1 MQGLVW
7 RLKALDPEASESLK
21 VIAYFDALVD
31 GHASA
36 QVLLSG
42 AAVLSGC
49 PAGYASDGSTV
60 RVDASGTKT
69 DAGAPAPGAPDGG
82 WPWHAFGD
90 GGRVWI
96 ERPGPAFANDEMI
109 LERVAI
115 ALGISLDRT
124 SPVAASRRAVETLL
138 DAAASL
144 DRRMDA
150 AAMLHLDRHT
160 SYRVVA
166 VPASTELAGPRT
178 VVYTAVG
185 PVRAAVLRFSATELA
200 EGRNSAPNTARNT
213 PDASPAG
220 IGLAMTPESLH
231 RSWATALLALRLT
244 SPRHPRQLADDLGSL
259 LVFAEAA
266 DASSYET
273 PDLTALKRLVKQ
285 QPKALGLLESVACA
299 NSLRAVADE
308 AGLHHSSVQAR
319 AADFSAE
326 LNFDVRT
333 ALGRVRLS
341 LALALYRLNT
351 ATFGGDGP

>member
-49 PAGYASDGSTV
+49 PAGYVTDGNTV

-69 DAGAPAPGAPDGG
+69 AVGPPAPGEPDGG
-82 WPWHAFGD
+82 WPGHAFGD

-96 ERPGPAFANDEMI
+96 ERSGPAFANDEMI

-115 ALGISLDRT
+115 ALGISFDRT

-138 DAAASL
+138 DGSAPL

-150 AAMLHLDRHT
+150 AAMLHLARQT

-166 VPASTELAGPRT
+166 VPVSADLAGPSA
-178 VVYTAVG
+178 VIYTAVG
-185 PVRAAVLRFSATELA
+185 PVRAAVLRFSTEERA
-200 EGRNSAPNTARNT
+200 DAPNAQPGSTA
-213 PDASPAG
+213 G
-220 IGLAMTPESLH
+220 VGLAMTPESLH

-273 PDLTALKRLVKQ
+273 PDLTALKRLLRS
-285 QPKALGLLESVACA
+285 QPKALALLESIAETT
-299 NSLRAVADE
+299 SLRAVAE
-308 AGLHHSSVQAR
+308 EIGLHHSSVQTR
-319 AADFSAE
+319 AAEYSAA
-326 LNFDVRT
+326 LGFDIRT
-333 ALGRVRLS
+333 AAGRVRLS
-341 LALALYRLNT
+341 LVLTLWAIRTL
-351 ATFGGDGP
+351 PPS

>member
-49 PAGYASDGSTV
+49 PAGYVSDGNTV

-69 DAGAPAPGAPDGG
+69 AVGAPASGAPDGG
-82 WPWHAFGD
+82 WPGHAFGD

-96 ERPGPAFANDEMI
+96 ERSGPAFANDEMI

-115 ALGISLDRT
+115 ALGISFDRT

-138 DAAASL
+138 DGSAPL

-150 AAMLHLDRHT
+150 AAMLHLDRQT
-160 SYRVVA
+160 TYRVVA
-166 VPASTELAGPRT
+166 VPVSTDLAGPSA
-178 VVYTAVG
+178 VIYTAVG
-185 PVRAAVLRFSATELA
+185 PVRAAVLRSSTTETLDVQNPEA
-200 EGRNSAPNTARNT
+200 GSTA
-213 PDASPAG
+213 G
-220 IGLAMTPESLH
+220 VGLAMTPESLH
-231 RSWATALLALRLT
+231 RSWATALLAFRL
-244 SPRHPRQLADDLGSL
+244 SSQRHPRQLADDLGSL

-266 DASSYET
+266 DTSSYET
-273 PDLTALKRLVKQ
+273 PDLTALKLLVTS
-285 QPKALGLLESVACA
+285 QPKALVLLDSIAETT
-299 NSLRAVADE
+299 SLRAVAE
-308 AGLHHSSVQAR
+308 EIGLHHSSVQTR
-319 AADFSAE
+319 AAEYSTA
-326 LNFDVRT
+326 LGFDIRT
-333 ALGRVRLS
+333 AAGRVRLS
-341 LALALYRLNT
+341 LVLTLWRLAPQ
-351 ATFGGDGP
+351 A

>member
-36 QVLLSG
+36 QVVLSG

-49 PAGYASDGSTV
+49 PAGYATDGNTV

-69 DAGAPAPGAPDGG
+69 DVGAPAPGAPDGG
-82 WPWHAFGD
+82 WPGHAFGD

-96 ERPGPAFANDEMI
+96 ERTGPAFANDEMI

-115 ALGISLDRT
+115 ALGISFDRT

-138 DAAASL
+138 DGAAPL

-150 AAMLHLDRHT
+150 VAMLHLDRQT

-166 VPASTELAGPRT
+166 VPVSTDMAGPSA
-178 VVYTAVG
+178 VIYTAVG
-185 PVRAAVLRFSATELA
+185 PVRAAVLRFSTPEAMDA
-200 EGRNSAPNTARNT
+200 QNPQPGSTA
-213 PDASPAG
+213 G
-220 IGLAMTPESLH
+220 VGLATTPESLH

-266 DASSYET
+266 NASSYET
-273 PDLTALKRLVKQ
+273 PDLTALKRLLTS
-285 QPKALGLLESVACA
+285 QPKALALLESIAETT
-299 NSLRAVADE
+299 SLRAVAE
-308 AGLHHSSVQAR
+308 EIGLHHSSVQTR
-319 AADFSAE
+319 AAEYSTA
-326 LNFDVRT
+326 LGFDIRT
-333 ALGRVRLS
+333 AAGRVRLS
-341 LALALYRLNT
+341 LVLILWRLST
-351 ATFGGDGP
+351 EA

>member
-49 PAGYASDGSTV
+49 AAGYTADGNSV

-69 DAGAPAPGAPDGG
+69 DSGEPGA
-82 WPWHAFGD
+82 WPGHDFGD

-96 ERPGPAFANDEMI
+96 ERTGQAFANDEMI

-124 SPVAASRRAVETLL
+124 SPVAASRRAVETVI
-138 DAAASL
+138 DGAAPL

-150 AAMLHLDRHT
+150 AAMLHLERDS

-166 VPASTELAGPRT
+166 VPASVALPGPSS
-178 VVYTAVG
+178 VIYTGVG
-185 PVRAAVLRFSATELA
+185 PVRAAIRRLSEVQPPDDRP
-200 EGRNSAPNTARNT
+200 GAR
-213 PDASPAG
+213 SG
-220 IGLAMTPESLH
+220 VGLAMVPGALD
-231 RSWATALLALRLT
+231 RSWASALLALRLAT
-244 SPRHPRQLADDLGSL
+244 AQNPCQLADDLGSL
-259 LVFAEAA
+259 LVFAELA
-266 DASSYET
+266 DSARFEP
-273 PDLTALKRLVKQ
+273 PDLTALKLLLQ
-285 QPKALGLLESVACA
+285 SQPKALALLESLAVAS
-299 NSLRAVADE
+299 SLRAVAE
-308 AGLHHSSVQAR
+308 EMGLHHSSVQNR
-319 AADFSAE
+319 AADYSTA
-326 LNFDVRT
+326 LGFDIRT
-333 ALGRVRLS
+333 ATGRVRLS
-341 LALALYRLNT
+341 LVLTLHRLAT
-351 ATFGGDGP
+351 TTFGQ

>member
-49 PAGYASDGSTV
+49 PAGYVSEGNTV
-60 RVDASGTKT
+60 RVEASGTKT
-69 DAGAPAPGAPDGG
+69 AVGAPAPGAPDGG
-82 WPWHAFGD
+82 WPGHAFGD

-96 ERPGPAFANDEMI
+96 ERSGPAFANDEMI

-115 ALGISLDRT
+115 ALGISFDRT

-138 DAAASL
+138 DGAAPL

-150 AAMLHLDRHT
+150 AAMLHLDRRT

-166 VPASTELAGPRT
+166 VPVSMELAGPSA
-178 VVYTAVG
+178 VIYTAVG
-185 PVRAAVLRFSATELA
+185 PVRAAVLRSSTTETVDA
-200 EGRNSAPNTARNT
+200 QSPRPGSTA
-213 PDASPAG
+213 G
-220 IGLAMTPESLH
+220 VGLAMTPESLH
-231 RSWATALLALRLT
+231 RSWATALLALRL
-244 SPRHPRQLADDLGSL
+244 SSQRHPRQLADDLGSL

-266 DASSYET
+266 DTSSYET
-273 PDLTALKRLVKQ
+273 PDLHALKRLVKS
-285 QPKALGLLESVACA
+285 QPKALTLLDSIAETT
-299 NSLRAVADE
+299 SLRAVAE
-308 AGLHHSSVQAR
+308 EIGLHHSSVQTR
-319 AADFSAE
+319 AAEYSTA
-326 LNFDVRT
+326 LGFDIRT
-333 ALGRVRLS
+333 AAGRVRLS
-341 LALALYRLNT
+341 LVLTLWRLAGQ
-351 ATFGGDGP
+351 A

>member
-49 PAGYASDGSTV
+49 PAGYVTDGNSV

-69 DAGAPAPGAPDGG
+69 AVVPPAPGEPDGG
-82 WPWHAFGD
+82 WPGHAFGD

-96 ERPGPAFANDEMI
+96 ERSGPAFANDEMI

-115 ALGISLDRT
+115 ALGISFDRT

-138 DAAASL
+138 DGAAPL

-150 AAMLHLDRHT
+150 AAMLHLDRQT
-160 SYRVVA
+160 TYRVVA
-166 VPASTELAGPRT
+166 VPVSTDLAGPSA
-178 VVYTAVG
+178 VIYTAIG
-185 PVRAAVLRFSATELA
+185 PVRAAVLRSSDEETMRASNAQPE
-200 EGRNSAPNTARNT
+200 STA
-213 PDASPAG
+213 G
-220 IGLAMTPESLH
+220 VGLAMTPESLH

-244 SPRHPRQLADDLGSL
+244 SARHPRQHADDLGSL

-266 DASSYET
+266 DASLYET
-273 PDLTALKRLVKQ
+273 PDFTALKRLLTS
-285 QPKALGLLESVACA
+285 QPKAPVLLDSIAA
-299 NSLRAVADE
+299 NTSLRAVAEDI
-308 AGLHHSSVQAR
+308 GLHHSTVQTR
-319 AADFSAE
+319 AAEYSAA
-326 LNFDVRT
+326 LGFDIRT
-333 ALGRVRLS
+333 AAGRVRLTLVLTLWR
-341 LALALYRLNT
+341 LAAQ
-351 ATFGGDGP
+351 A

>member
-49 PAGYASDGSTV
+49 AAGYTADGNSV

-69 DAGAPAPGAPDGG
+69 ASGEPGA
-82 WPWHAFGD
+82 WPGHDFGD

-96 ERPGPAFANDEMI
+96 ERKGQAFANDEMI

-124 SPVAASRRAVETLL
+124 SPVAASRRAVETVI
-138 DAAASL
+138 DGAAPL

-150 AAMLHLDRHT
+150 AAMLHLERDS

-166 VPASTELAGPRT
+166 VPASVALPGPSS
-178 VVYTAVG
+178 VIYTGVG
-185 PVRAAVLRFSATELA
+185 PVRAAIRRLSEVQ
-200 EGRNSAPNTARNT
+200 P
-213 PDASPAG
+213 PDGQPGVRSG
-220 IGLAMTPESLH
+220 VGLAMVPGALD
-231 RSWATALLALRLT
+231 RSWASALLALRLAT
-244 SPRHPRQLADDLGSL
+244 AQNPCQLADDLGSL
-259 LVFAEAA
+259 LVFAELA
-266 DASSYET
+266 DSARFEP
-273 PDLTALKRLVKQ
+273 PDLTALKLLLQ
-285 QPKALGLLESVACA
+285 SQPKALALLESLAVAS
-299 NSLRAVADE
+299 SLRAVAE
-308 AGLHHSSVQAR
+308 EMGLHHSSVQNR
-319 AADFSAE
+319 AADYSTA
-326 LNFDVRT
+326 LGFDIRT
-333 ALGRVRLS
+333 ATGRVRLS
-341 LALALYRLNT
+341 LVLTLYRLAT
-351 ATFGGDGP
+351 TTFGQ